1 MIRAVLLALLLTGC
15 TTDFGSAVRQGVAD
29 KGRAEAAA
37 ALNDA
42 EWLMCRA
49 APVGAVFDRY
59 GQSDDRWKGYREIC
73 MKRWAGSTEEAP
85 VSSE

>member
-1 MIRAVLLALLLTGC
+1 MLRIALLALLLAGC
-15 TTDFGSAVRQGVAD
+15 TTSTGQALRQGVAD

-42 EWLMCRA
+42 EWFMCRA

-59 GQSDDRWKGYREIC
+59 GQSDERWTSYRGIC
-73 MKRWAGSTEEAP
+73 VQRWAGSTETTPASPE
-85 VSSE
+85 